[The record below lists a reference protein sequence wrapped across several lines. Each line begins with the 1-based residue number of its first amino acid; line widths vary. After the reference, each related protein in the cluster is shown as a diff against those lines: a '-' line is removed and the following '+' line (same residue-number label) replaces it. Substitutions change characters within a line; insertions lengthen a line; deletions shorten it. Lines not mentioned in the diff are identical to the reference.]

1 MEVGSLPVNQER
13 DEMLEKKSV
22 VEVFDTQASDTPQAI
37 AVVFEDQHLTYNE
50 LNVKANELAYS
61 LRALGI
67 GPETLVAL
75 CTERSVDLIVGVIGI
90 LKSGAAYVPLDPL
103 FPEERLSMILD
114 ETKAKA
120 VLTQRHLASLF
131 PSSMINTIYLDGD
144 EKSVNKHRRENP
156 PNRAKP
162 ENLVYV
168 MFTSG
173 STGKPKGVAIEHRQL
188 LNYVNAILNRLS
200 ISSPSRFATVSSYAT
215 DLGNTAIFPALCSG
229 GSVYLIS
236 RERASDAK
244 ALADYFR
251 INPVDYLKIVPS
263 HLSALLVSQNPH
275 ILPKKGL
282 ILGGEVC
289 YWDLIERIKTLNP
302 DCTIFNHYGPTET
315 TVGVTTYRIKNS
327 DNNLTSSTVPIGKP
341 LSNTHVYLLDA
352 KMQPVPDGEI
362 GEIYIGGAGV
372 ARGYLNRSDQTD
384 RKFVKNPFVDDQ
396 QTRLYRTGDNAR
408 QLKDG
413 SLEFLG
419 RTDFQVKIRGFRVE
433 LEEIES
439 ALRQISWIREATVI
453 VWEDKT
459 VDKRLVAYAVLEG
472 KSEVKTDRI
481 RKALSRTLPDYMIPT
496 SFVFLDALPLNA
508 SGKIDRKALP
518 IPELDRSTLAS
529 DFVAPRNATEE
540 TLANIWAQV
549 IGLDRIGINDNF
561 FELGGD
567 SILGIQITSKANQIG
582 LTLTPDQ
589 IFNFPTIAQLAD
601 VAGTAP
607 IIQAEQGVIAGPL
620 PLTPIQHWYFEQ
632 NLLEPHHWNQAFL
645 LRAPQTLDFSLLEK
659 AFYQLLIHH
668 DALRLCFTLK
678 NSVWHQVMTSP
689 DEVVPVSRLNLSGLT
704 KVEQKTAIQS
714 NATELQASLNLSE
727 GPLMRVALFELDSH
741 EPSYLLI
748 IIHHLAVDGVSWR
761 ILLEHLEVLYNQL
774 SHNKVVQLP
783 PKTTSYK
790 HWANQLEEYAQS
802 DELQQEL
809 PFWLAMQENQQPSL
823 PVDYPLGINDNTVS
837 SIDIIPVSLNVEK
850 TEMLLKQVPKAYQ
863 TEINDVLLT
872 ALAQAVTRWTG
883 TSTLLIDLEGHGREA
898 IFEDVE
904 LSRTVGWF
912 TTIFPVS
919 LNLEKTS
926 NIGEMLKSVK
936 EQLRCIPNRG
946 IGYGILRYLRKDTK
960 TLQALPQA
968 ELNFNYLGQFDQMLS
983 PTSPFELT
991 NEDYGPRRSLRGK
1004 RRYLLEITGS
1014 IVEGKLQLSWVY
1026 SKNIHRQTTI
1036 ELLAK
1041 GFMDALENLIDH
1053 CQSLK
1058 AGGFTPSDFPEADL
1072 SQEELDDLMSEI
1084 SEL

>member
-1 MEVGSLPVNQER
+1 
-13 DEMLEKKSV
+13 MLDKQSI
-22 VEVFDTQASDTPQAI
+22 VEVFENQASDTPQAI

-50 LNVKANELAYS
+50 LNIQANELAYS

-67 GPETLVAL
+67 GPETLVAI
-75 CTERSVDLIVGVIGI
+75 CTERSVELIVGVMGI
-90 LKSGAAYVPLDPL
+90 LKSGAAYVPLDPH
-103 FPEERLSMILD
+103 FPEERLLMILE

-120 VLTQRHLASLF
+120 LVTQRHLGSRF
-131 PSSMINTIYLDGD
+131 PASMINTIYLDGE
-144 EKSVNKHRRENP
+144 EKSVINSRRENP
-156 PNRAKP
+156 PNPVKP

-188 LNYVNAILNRLS
+188 LNYVNAILYRLS
-200 ISSPSRFATVSSYAT
+200 ISTPSRFATVSSFAT

-244 ALADYFR
+244 SLADYFR
-251 INPVDYLKIVPS
+251 TNPVDYLKIVPS
-263 HLSALLVSQNPH
+263 HLSALLLSQNAH
-275 ILPKKGL
+275 ILPQKGL

-289 YWDLIERIKTLNP
+289 HWDLIERIRKLNP

-327 DNNLTSSTVPIGKP
+327 DNKATSSTVPIGIP
-341 LSNTHVYLLDA
+341 LSNTQVYLLDL
-352 KMQPVPDGEI
+352 KMQPVPDGET

-372 ARGYLNRSDQTD
+372 ARGYLNHSDPTD
-384 RKFVKNPFVDDQ
+384 RKFVENPFVGGQ
-396 QTRLYRTGDNAR
+396 QERLYRTGDKAR

-419 RTDFQVKIRGFRVE
+419 RTDFQVKIRGFRIE
-433 LEEIES
+433 LGEIES
-439 ALRQISWIREATVI
+439 SLRQLSWIREATVI
-453 VWEDKT
+453 AWEDMT
-459 VDKRLVAYAVLEG
+459 GDKRLVAYAVLEG
-472 KSEVKTDRI
+472 KSKIKTDRI

-496 SFVFLDALPLNA
+496 TFVFLDAFPLNA

-518 IPELDRSTLAS
+518 IPELDRSILAS

-540 TLANIWAQV
+540 TLADIWAQV
-549 IGLDRIGINDNF
+549 IGLERVGINDNF

-589 IFNFPTIAQLAD
+589 LFNFPTIAQLAEI
-601 VAGTAP
+601 AGTAP
-607 IIQAEQGVIAGPL
+607 VIQVEQGVVTGSL
-620 PLTPIQHWYFEQ
+620 PLTPIQHWFFEQ
-632 NLLEPHHWNQAFL
+632 NLQESHHWNQAFL
-645 LRAPQTLDFSLLEK
+645 LKSPHTLDSSLLDK
-659 AFYQLLIHH
+659 AFYQLLIYH
-668 DALRLCFTLK
+668 DALRLRFTLM
-678 NSVWHQVMTSP
+678 NSEWHQVMTSP
-689 DEVVPVSRLNLSGLT
+689 DEVVPVSRLDLSGLS
-704 KVEQKTAIQS
+704 KVEQKKAIHS
-714 NATELQASLNLSE
+714 TATELQASLNLSE
-727 GPLMRVALFELDSH
+727 GPLIRVALLELGPQ

-790 HWANQLEEYAQS
+790 HWAHQLEGYAQS

-809 PFWLAMQENQQPSL
+809 PFWLAMQEKQQPFL
-823 PVDYPLGINDNTVS
+823 PVDYPLQINDNTVS
-837 SIDIIPVSLNVEK
+837 STDIIPVSLNVEK

-872 ALAQAVTRWTG
+872 ALAQAVTQWTG
-883 TSTLLIDLEGHGREA
+883 TSTLLVDLEGHGREA
-898 IFEDVE
+898 IFEDVD

-919 LNLEKTS
+919 LNLEETS

-936 EQLRCIPNRG
+936 EQLRCIPKRG
-946 IGYGILRYLRKDTK
+946 IGYSILRYLRKDTK

-983 PTSPFELT
+983 STSPFELT
-991 NEDYGPRRSLRGK
+991 NEDYGRRRSLKGK

-1036 ELLAK
+1036 ELLAH

-1053 CQSLK
+1053 CQSPK

-1084 SEL
+1084 GEL

>member
-1 MEVGSLPVNQER
+1 
-13 DEMLEKKSV
+13 MLEKQSV
-22 VEVFDTQASDTPQAI
+22 IEVFDTQVSDTPQAI

-50 LNVKANELAYS
+50 LNVQANELAYS
-61 LRALGI
+61 LRALDI
-67 GPETLVAL
+67 GPESLVAI
-75 CTERSVDLIVGVIGI
+75 CTERSVELIVGVMGI

-103 FPEERLSMILD
+103 FPDERLSMILE

-120 VLTQRHLASLF
+120 LLTQRHLGSRF
-131 PSSMINTIYLDGD
+131 PTSAINAIYLDGE
-144 EKSVNKHRRENP
+144 EKSVNNSKRENP

-263 HLSALLVSQNPH
+263 HLSALLVSQNAH

-352 KMQPVPDGEI
+352 KMQPVPDGET

-396 QTRLYRTGDNAR
+396 QTRLYRTGDKAR
-408 QLKDG
+408 KLKDG

-419 RTDFQVKIRGFRVE
+419 RTDFQVKIHGFRIE

-459 VDKRLVAYAVLEG
+459 VEKRLVAYAVLEG

-549 IGLDRIGINDNF
+549 IGLERIGINDNF

-589 IFNFPTIAQLAD
+589 LFNFPTIAQLAD

-607 IIQAEQGVIAGPL
+607 IIQAEQGVITGPL
-620 PLTPIQHWYFEQ
+620 PLTPIQHWFFEQ

-645 LRAPQTLDFSLLEK
+645 LRAPHTLDFSLLEK

-668 DALRLCFTLK
+668 DALRLRFTLN

-689 DEVVPVSRLNLSGLT
+689 DEVVPVSRLNLSGFT
-704 KVEQKTAIQS
+704 KVDQKTAIQS
-714 NATELQASLNLSE
+714 AATELQASLNLSE
-727 GPLMRVALFELDSH
+727 GPLIRVALFELDTL

-761 ILLEHLEVLYNQL
+761 ILLEHLDVLYNQL
-774 SHNKVVQLP
+774 SHNKVVHLP

-790 HWANQLEEYAQS
+790 QWAHQLEGYAKS

-809 PFWLAMQENQQPSL
+809 PFWLAMQEKQQPSF
-823 PVDYPLGINDNTVS
+823 PVDYPLGKNDNTVS
-837 SIDIIPVSLNVEK
+837 STDIISVSLNVEK

-872 ALAQAVTRWTG
+872 ALAQAVTHWTG
-883 TSTLLIDLEGHGREA
+883 ESTLLVDLEGHGREA

-904 LSRTVGWF
+904 LTRTVGWF

-926 NIGEMLKSVK
+926 NIGELLKSVK
-936 EQLRCIPNRG
+936 EQLRRIPKRG
-946 IGYGILRYLRKDTK
+946 IGYGILRYLSRDTK
-960 TLQALPQA
+960 TLQDMPQA
-968 ELNFNYLGQFDQMLS
+968 ELNFNYLGQFDQMLG
-983 PTSPFELT
+983 TASPFELT
-991 NEDYGPRRSLRGK
+991 NEDYGPRRSLMGK

-1026 SKNIHRQTTI
+1026 SKNIHRKKTI
-1036 ELLAK
+1036 ELLTQ

-1053 CQSLK
+1053 CQSPN